1 MAGNYD
7 IQVEGI
13 DRTQIEVII
22 VKMRQTANRAARLAA
37 IDTKARLKE
46 KSPFYK
52 GVLARSWVVK
62 KNGNLSWGI
71 SSPINYLKAVV
82 EGTGPGPRPF
92 DPIAQWARYKGLPP
106 GPVWWTIVHRGTKAN
121 DFVDAVS
128 RIIEPRLNVY
138 VEMAIRERGEL

>member
-13 DRTQIEVII
+13 EIDDVERMVTRM
-22 VKMRQTANRAARLAA
+22 KQTANRAARLAA
-37 IDTKARLKE
+37 LDTKAKLKVN
-46 KSPFYK
+46 SPFYK
-52 GVLARSWVVK
+52 GVLARSWVVRK
-62 KNGNLSWGI
+62 TGPLSWGV

-82 EGTGPGPRPF
+82 EGTPPGPRPF

-106 GPVWWTIVHRGTKAN
+106 GPVWNSIVHKGTKAN
-121 DFVDAVS
+121 DFVGATS
-128 RIIEPRLNVY
+128 QQIEPRLNVY